1 MWFWASV
8 GAIDSKPYSL
18 ELCVEPAG
26 DAETSILGWERE
38 FVECSISKAEVIAE
52 GREVDAGGLRTE
64 ETKKRLQRC
73 TFQHFLLQAVKFRA
87 PHRPET

>member
-1 MWFWASV
+1 MRRLRSWAGRDNLFECPIS
-8 GAIDSKPYSL
+8 Y
-18 ELCVEPAG
+18 AG
-26 DAETSILGWERE
+26 
-38 FVECSISKAEVIAE
+38 VIAE
-52 GREVDAGGLRTE
+52 GREIDAEGLRTE